1 MPGLNREY
9 LDAAV
14 TGSHGEG
21 LRDEK
26 MKRGIRPNGN
36 IPDNQTGN
44 TFFLTQKIKNT
55 FFFIKTFLGDSTLK
69 SKLAL
74 TENKTKKNEKRS
86 MKFFTILEK
95 FKKESRGK
103 SRTKDNFQK

>member
-36 IPDNQTGN
+36 IPHNQTGN
-44 TFFLTQKIKNT
+44 TFFLTQK
-55 FFFIKTFLGDSTLK
+55 
-69 SKLAL
+69 
-74 TENKTKKNEKRS
+74 R
-86 MKFFTILEK
+86 
-95 FKKESRGK
+95 KKEYEI
-103 SRTKDNFQK
+103 FQNL

>member
-36 IPDNQTGN
+36 IPHNQTGN
-44 TFFLTQKIKNT
+44 TFFFNAKKQKH
-55 FFFIKTFLGDSTLK
+55 FFFIKTFLGD
-69 SKLAL
+69 
-74 TENKTKKNEKRS
+74 TENKTKKK
-86 MKFFTILEK
+86 
-95 FKKESRGK
+95 
-103 SRTKDNFQK
+103 

>member
-44 TFFLTQKIKNT
+44 TFFFNAKNQKL
-55 FFFIKTFLGDSTLK
+55 FFSLKHFL
-69 SKLAL
+69 
-74 TENKTKKNEKRS
+74 EIRKTKQKKNDKRS
-86 MKFFTILEK
+86 RKFFTILEK

-103 SRTKDNFQK
+103 SRTKDNFQN